1 MIISREL
8 LYYKICLKFDSINS
22 IIYRPFFINWKIS
35 QWNFFV
41 CFILIYLSMCRQ
53 ITRVTMHRVKEV
65 NVYEPICIQKI
76 TSLAEKH

>member
-1 MIISREL
+1 
-8 LYYKICLKFDSINS
+8 
-22 IIYRPFFINWKIS
+22 
-35 QWNFFV
+35 
-41 CFILIYLSMCRQ
+41 MCRQ